1 MDFEG
6 WRCGFCLDFPGISL
20 TVWPPN
26 LSLSPKCS
34 FSTMWNKNFLF
45 RADEA
50 TPLSQTEQELFHD
63 TDPALDSSGLNME
76 KFISV
81 WLQGD
86 GPEDTPESYTN
97 IYVRTATLDP
107 QKGVGFLQP
116 LQGRTHQIK
125 QMLSVSQ
132 RAYLRDWLSR
142 TFPEAWEEAGEHFQ
156 AIFSE

>member
-1 MDFEG
+1 M
-6 WRCGFCLDFPGISL
+6 
-20 TVWPPN
+20 
-26 LSLSPKCS
+26 
-34 FSTMWNKNFLF
+34 MWNRNFLF
-45 RADEA
+45 RAEEA
-50 TPLSQTEQELFHD
+50 APLTQTEQELFHD

-86 GPEDTPESYTN
+86 GEGEAPEVYTN
-97 IYVRTATLDP
+97 VYVRTATLDP

-125 QMLSVSQ
+125 QMLSEGQ
-132 RAYLRDWLSR
+132 RAYLRKWLSE
-142 TFPEAWEEAGEHFQ
+142 TFPEAWAESGEHFQ